1 MTTAVKYR
9 ICIATGTRADWGIMV
24 PLAERLRLRHDVDLQ
39 ILATNMHLLETYGHT
54 VDEIIAGG
62 FDISARVEIDDANNT
77 GGASRAVA
85 TGQCAIGCAE
95 AFTQLRPHAVVI
107 LGDRFEMLGVATA
120 AAIMHIPVIHLH
132 GGEISEGA
140 IDDSIRHAITK
151 LSRLHLTSTESYR
164 RRVIQLGENPAT
176 VINTGSLGVWN
187 MINRPRIG
195 RDQLLAPLG
204 LDPGTPF
211 AICTYHPATLDL
223 ADPADRCNAMLDA
236 IDRAWDGNLIISYP
250 NNDAGSDRIITCI
263 KAYASDRTGRV
274 ALVKSLG
281 MIRYMSAVH
290 ECEFVIGNS
299 SGAIIEVPAAGKPAV
314 NIGMRQ
320 RGRLHS
326 PLVIDAADDTASII
340 QAIRTATDINFVARA
355 SKMPDPYYVPDA
367 PDKAADAIMTMLHSM
382 PLQPKKFHDLP

>member
-1 MTTAVKYR
+1 MKYR

-24 PLAERLRLRHDVDLQ
+24 PLAERLKLRDDVDLQ
-39 ILATNMHLLETYGHT
+39 ILATNMHLLDTYGHT

-62 FDISARVEIDDANNT
+62 FDISAHVETDDANST

-85 TGQCAIGCAE
+85 TGQCTAGCAD
-95 AFTQLRPHAVVI
+95 AFTRLKPHIVII
-107 LGDRFEMLGVATA
+107 LGDRFEMLGAATA
-120 AAIMHIPVIHLH
+120 AAIMQIPVVHLH

-164 RRVIQLGENPAT
+164 RRVIQLGEDPAT

-187 MINRPRIG
+187 MLNRPRI
-195 RDQLLAPLG
+195 RRNLLLEPLG
-204 LDPGTPF
+204 LDPDTPF
-211 AICTYHPATLDL
+211 AICTYHPATLDT
-223 ADPADRCNAMLDA
+223 ADPAERCNAMLKA
-236 IDRAWDGNLIISYP
+236 IDQAWNGNLIITYP
-250 NNDAGSDRIITCI
+250 NNDTGSERIIKSI
-263 KAYASDRTGRV
+263 KAYADSRHGSV

-281 MIRYMSAVH
+281 MSRYMSAVH

-314 NIGMRQ
+314 NIGIRQ

-326 PLVIDAADDTASII
+326 PLVIDSAEDTASII
-340 QAIRTATDINFVARA
+340 QAIGKATDMQFVAEA
-355 SKMPDPYYVPDA
+355 SKKPDPYYRPDA
-367 PDKAADAIMTMLHSM
+367 PDKAIDAIMTMLHSI